1 MHTMSVLI
9 RLLRLLRSLPQAAAP
24 HRLGMAGLELVPARL
39 AKGRGLK
46 VRRALAQG
54 TWLLRDSG
62 SGEYFAVLDRNAQ
75 LRPLQRLQAPHPVRR
90 REGCCA
96 ARPHALAR
104 ALGITRSAASRGG
117 QQAWP
122 EAKTLVLAG
131 RDRYGRPLWLS
142 PVAKQAWQRME
153 KAAGRAGVIL
163 QPISGFRS
171 VEYQAAIVRRKLGR
185 GLDIDSILTV
195 NAAPGYS
202 EHHTGRALDIGCPG
216 EPPAEES
223 FERTTAFAWLQEH
236 AARFGFRLSYPRGN
250 RYGIVYEPWHWCW
263 HPPSRGRVGSSRS

>member
-1 MHTMSVLI
+1 
-9 RLLRLLRSLPQAAAP
+9 
-24 HRLGMAGLELVPARL
+24 MAGLELVPARL
-39 AKGRGLK
+39 AKGRGLN

-62 SGEYFAVLDRNAQ
+62 SGEYFAVLDRDSR
-75 LRPLQRLQAPHPVRR
+75 LRPLQRLQAPHPVRMR
-90 REGCCA
+90 GGCT
-96 ARPHALAR
+96 RPHTLAR

-131 RDRYGRPLWLS
+131 LDRYDRPLWLAPEAS
-142 PVAKQAWQRME
+142 EAWRRLK
-153 KAAGRAGVIL
+153 KAACRAGVIL
-163 QPISGFRS
+163 QAISGFRS
-171 VEYQAAIVRRKLGR
+171 VDYQAAIVRRKLRR
-185 GLDIDSILTV
+185 GLDLDAILTV

-216 EPPAEES
+216 APPAEES

-236 AARFGFRLSYPRGN
+236 AARFGFQLSYPRGN
-250 RYGIVYEPWHWCW
+250 RFGIVYEPWHWCW
-263 HPPSRGRVGSSRS
+263 HPPSRGSVGLPPA